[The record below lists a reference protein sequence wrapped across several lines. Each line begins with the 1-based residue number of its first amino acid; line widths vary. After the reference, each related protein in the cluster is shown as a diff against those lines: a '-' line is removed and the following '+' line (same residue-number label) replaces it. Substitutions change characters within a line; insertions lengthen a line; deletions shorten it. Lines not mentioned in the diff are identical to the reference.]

1 MPSNDPA
8 ATIRPAAARPRLVSR
23 ALLLLFFAAFGA
35 MTCFYLLLSVVPL
48 YASSAGAGGLGAG
61 LTTGALMLATVAAEL
76 AAPALIARLGYR
88 VVLGAGLVLLGA
100 PALALAGSASLP
112 AILGVC
118 VVRGVGLAIIV
129 VAGSSLVATLVPRER
144 RGEGLGL
151 YGVVVGVPAV
161 VALPLGVW
169 LVERVGFPAVFV
181 AGAVA
186 ALAGLAAVPAL
197 PGRDP
202 GAAQPVGVL
211 AGLRMPGQVRP
222 ALVFLL
228 TAMGAGVVVTFVP
241 LVTQAS
247 GKLAALALLAHATA
261 TTLARWWAGR
271 SGDRHGHAG
280 VLVLG
285 VVAVAAGMLALI
297 FTRSPAAVVSGT
309 VLLGLGFGVAQ
320 NASLALMF
328 ERVSAAGY
336 DMVSALWNLAY
347 DAGMGLGAAGFGL
360 IAARTGYPAAFGLT
374 AVLMLAALA
383 PLWRDRSWLA
393 PASDDA
399 LGATVS

>member
-1 MPSNDPA
+1 MSRNHQTAPSPIA
-8 ATIRPAAARPRLVSR
+8 ATRPRLVSR

-48 YASSAGAGGLGAG
+48 YASSVGAGELGAG
-61 LTTGALMLATVAAEL
+61 LTTGALMLATVATEL
-76 AAPALIARLGYR
+76 AAPALLARLGYR
-88 VVLGAGLVLLGA
+88 VVLGAGLLLLGV
-100 PALALAGSASLP
+100 PALALAGSASLA
-112 AILGVC
+112 AILAVC
-118 VVRGVGLAIIV
+118 VVRGVGLAIVV

-169 LVERVGFPAVFV
+169 LAQRVGFPAVFV
-181 AGAVA
+181 AGTVA

-211 AGLRMPGQVRP
+211 AGLRMPAQVRP

-261 TTLARWWAGR
+261 TVLARWWAGR
-271 SGDRHGHAG
+271 SGDQHGHAG

-285 VVAVAAGMLALI
+285 VVAAAAGMLALI
-297 FTRSPAAVVSGT
+297 FTRSPVAVVTGT

-347 DAGMGLGAAGFGL
+347 DAGMGLGAAGFGV
-360 IAARTGYPAAFGLT
+360 IAARTGFAAAFGLT

-393 PASDDA
+393 PVSDDA
-399 LGATVS
+399 LGATAS

>member
-1 MPSNDPA
+1 MSGNDQTATSPIA
-8 ATIRPAAARPRLVSR
+8 AVRPRLVSR

-48 YASSAGAGGLGAG
+48 YASSAGAGELGAG
-61 LTTGALMLATVAAEL
+61 LTTGALLHATVATEL
-76 AAPALIARLGYR
+76 AAPALLARLGYR
-88 VVLGAGLVLLGA
+88 VVLGAGLLLLGV
-100 PALALAGSASLP
+100 PALALAGSVSLA
-112 AILGVC
+112 AILAVC
-118 VVRGVGLAIIV
+118 VVRGVGLAIVV

-169 LVERVGFPAVFV
+169 LAQRVGFPAVFV
-181 AGAVA
+181 AGTVA
-186 ALAGLAAVPAL
+186 ALAGLVAVPAL

-202 GAAQPVGVL
+202 GTAQPVGVL

-222 ALVFLL
+222 ALVFLV

-261 TTLARWWAGR
+261 TMGARWWSGR

-285 VVAVAAGMLALI
+285 VVAAAAGMLALI
-297 FTRSPAAVVSGT
+297 FTRSPVAVVTGT

-347 DAGMGLGAAGFGL
+347 DAGMGLGAAGFGV
-360 IAARTGYPAAFGLT
+360 IAGRTGFAAAFGLT

-393 PASDDA
+393 PARDDA

>member
-1 MPSNDPA
+1 MSSNDPA
-8 ATIRPAAARPRLVSR
+8 ATIPIAGAPPRLLSR

-48 YASSAGAGGLGAG
+48 YASSVGAGGLGAG

-88 VVLGAGLVLLGA
+88 AVLGMGLVLLGA
-100 PALALAGSASLP
+100 PALALAGSASLA
-112 AILGVC
+112 AILAVC
-118 VVRGVGLAIIV
+118 TVRGVGLAIVV

-144 RGEGLGL
+144 RGEGLGV

-169 LVERVGFPAVFV
+169 LVRRVGFPSVFV

-197 PGRDP
+197 PGRAP

-211 AGLRMPGQVRP
+211 AGLRMRAQVRP

-241 LVTQAS
+241 LATQAS
-247 GKLAALALLAHATA
+247 GKLAAMALLAHAAA

-285 VVAVAAGMLALI
+285 VVAASAGMLALV
-297 FTRSPAAVVSGT
+297 FTRNPVAVVSGT

-328 ERVSAAGY
+328 EQVSAAGY

-347 DAGMGLGAAGFGL
+347 DAGMGLGAAGFGV
-360 IAARTGYPAAFGLT
+360 IAVHAGYAAAFGLT
-374 AVLMLAALA
+374 SVLMLAALA
-383 PLWRDRSWLA
+383 PVWRDRSWLV

-399 LGATVS
+399 LGTAVS

>member
-8 ATIRPAAARPRLVSR
+8 ATIPPAAARPRLVSR